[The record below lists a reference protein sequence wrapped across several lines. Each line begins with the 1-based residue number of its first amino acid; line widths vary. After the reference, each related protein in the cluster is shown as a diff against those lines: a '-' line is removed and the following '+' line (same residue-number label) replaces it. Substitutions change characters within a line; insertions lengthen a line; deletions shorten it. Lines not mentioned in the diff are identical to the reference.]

1 MIDRSE
7 RQLVIGAG
15 PGGLVA
21 ARWLAELGIPFDLV
35 ERQKDVGGIWDID
48 APGGPMYES
57 AHFISSKTLSAFRDL
72 PMPESY
78 PDYPSH
84 RQVLAYLRAYADR
97 HRLRERAEF
106 GTRREDASGRTGTGR
121 TGSWTSRRERAGA
134 TRA

>member
-1 MIDRSE
+1 M
-7 RQLVIGAG
+7 
-15 PGGLVA
+15 
-21 ARWLAELGIPFDLV
+21 
-35 ERQKDVGGIWDID
+35 GGIWDID
-48 APGGPMYES
+48 APGAPMYES

-97 HRLRERAEF
+97 HGVREKAEF
-106 GTRREDASGRTGTGR
+106 GTDVKRVRPGTGKGR
-121 TGSWTSRRERAGA
+121 NGSWSWRRVRAGA

>member
-97 HRLRERAEF
+97 HGVREKTEF
-106 GTRREDASGRTGTGR
+106 GTE
-121 TGSWTSRRERAGA
+121 
-134 TRA
+134 